1 MALADSAQLNK
12 DFWDKLKPDES
23 RVFLLFANKCLPKY
37 IYISIASWAKFIAS
51 NPAKTI
57 K

>member
-37 IYISIASWAKFIAS
+37 IYFYSLLGEIYCQQSGE
-51 NPAKTI
+51 NN
-57 K
+57 